1 MAKRERMPIILAIC
15 TTGLVAA
22 LGATAC
28 KPDPP
33 SEHLE
38 PVRSPRFEMPAYGVC
53 PPRAVNCNPKRLRVL
68 QDSLAALEKRRGL
81 PPVLPA
87 PGVDSLS
94 PGEEWRF
101 SPPWRSPRGRV
112 WRGPEWERR
121 GPMDRDRRELG
132 LPPSDTPGVQRILNR

>member
-22 LGATAC
+22 LGVTGC

-33 SEHLE
+33 SEPPE
-38 PVRSPRFEMPAYGVC
+38 PVRSPPFEMPAYGVC
-53 PPRAVNCNPKRLRVL
+53 PPRAVNCDPKRLRVL

-81 PPVLPA
+81 PPVLPD
-87 PGVDSLS
+87 PGGDSLS
-94 PGEEWRF
+94 PEEEWRF

-121 GPMDRDRRELG
+121 GPMDRDRRANWDCRRATHLG
-132 LPPSDTPGVQRILNR
+132 SRGY